1 MQIAIKFRK
10 IQKQKNFALVARVS
24 HVYVAI
30 GGGQFLF
37 EKKTLEIHMTGS
49 KDMRNVINQRE
60 ILLQ

>member
-30 GGGQFLF
+30 GVGQFLF